1 MMKRLLKSNPEYP
14 ALVASSP
21 IHYSVG
27 DYGFFLTPEEWR
39 QIPIINSQP
48 SITTNQY
55 LNLVMVEVGGQLSR
69 QWIVEETFTEISETH
84 E

>member
-1 MMKRLLKSNPEYP
+1 MKRLLKSNPEYP

-39 QIPIINSQP
+39 NIPIVNTQP
-48 SITTNQY
+48 IAGEGEY
-55 LNLVMVEVGGQLSR
+55 LNLIMVEIDGQLRR
-69 QWIVEETFTEISETH
+69 QWTLETIFEEVIE
-84 E
+84 